1 MHLLLLNLQIRVPSM
16 LSPIVVVVLLAVAD
30 LNFATGQSVAQADI
44 TNIVNL
50 HNQYRGAVSPIATN
64 MIQIVRIL
72 LLS

>member
-1 MHLLLLNLQIRVPSM
+1 MMRPQMLSLLL
-16 LSPIVVVVLLAVAD
+16 VVLLTLTG
-30 LNFATGQSVAQADI
+30 LNLVTGQSVSAADQ
-44 TNIVNL
+44 TNLVNL